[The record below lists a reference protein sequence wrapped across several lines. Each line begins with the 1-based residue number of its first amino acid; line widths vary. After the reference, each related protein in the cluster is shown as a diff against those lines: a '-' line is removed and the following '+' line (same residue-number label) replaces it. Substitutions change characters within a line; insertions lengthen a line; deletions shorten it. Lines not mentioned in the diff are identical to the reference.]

1 MVRLE
6 THLKAAG
13 TEKYTF
19 SNKGLESLCRRNPAD
34 LKLVCVHINIH
45 RLLYQVACT
54 HEVDLGLVPILLC
67 GKMTATQALLQTFTL
82 RGSNEKHR
90 GNVLF
95 LSQLQQRILTTRMLN
110 WVSPVPDAQLRK
122 GDHSVHSKPHLT

>member
-34 LKLVCVHINIH
+34 LKLVCVQHTH
-45 RLLYQVACT
+45 SQATLSGSLYSRGGPGTGSYSALWKNDS
-54 HEVDLGLVPILLC
+54 HPGASADLHAAWI
-67 GKMTATQALLQTFTL
+67 
-82 RGSNEKHR
+82 
-90 GNVLF
+90 
-95 LSQLQQRILTTRMLN
+95 
-110 WVSPVPDAQLRK
+110 
-122 GDHSVHSKPHLT
+122 